1 MFEHQAFL
9 NYAQGGSGLE
19 LQIAGMVVVGM
30 VVVVVVGMVE
40 VMVMVVMVI
49 VKGKQMN
56 VMLKDGS

>member
-9 NYAQGGSGLE
+9 NYAQGGSCLK
-19 LQIAGMVVVGM
+19 LQIDGR
-30 VVVVVVGMVE
+30 VVVVVV
-40 VMVMVVMVI
+40 VVM

>member
-9 NYAQGGSGLE
+9 NYAQGGSCLK
-19 LQIAGMVVVGM
+19 LQIAGRVM
-30 VVVVVVGMVE
+30 VVVV
-40 VMVMVVMVI
+40 VI

>member
-9 NYAQGGSGLE
+9 NYAQGGSCLE
-19 LQIAGMVVVGM
+19 LQIAGRVVMVVL
-30 VVVVVVGMVE
+30 VVVVVV
-40 VMVMVVMVI
+40 VVMVI